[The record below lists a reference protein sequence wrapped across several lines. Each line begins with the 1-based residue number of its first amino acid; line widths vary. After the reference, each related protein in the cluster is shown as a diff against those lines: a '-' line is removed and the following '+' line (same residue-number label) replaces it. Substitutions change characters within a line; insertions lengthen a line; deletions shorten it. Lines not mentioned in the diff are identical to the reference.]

1 MCYCF
6 VLFLLYAVC
15 YESGLILI
23 SVCGKS
29 PHPPHSIRNSSSV
42 ICGTEMTVN
51 SGASGLLRCTVWLLF
66 QCYDVE
72 HEHLAPNPS
81 SIFVNFRSQERRTL
95 HYTSAGRQV
104 GAFETKRM
112 KHRSFLPLPT
122 VTFVCVEFAQEQVA
136 LKYFHNET
144 ERERKWEHCFLQRWF
159 LLGHGFRPEA
169 ICLSLH
175 SAGVRASNTC

>member
-6 VLFLLYAVC
+6 VLILLYAVC

-51 SGASGLLRCTVWLLF
+51 WGASGLLRCTVWLLF

-72 HEHLAPNPS
+72 HEHLFPNPS
-81 SIFVNFRSQERRTL
+81 PIFVNFRSQERRTL

-112 KHRSFLPLPT
+112 KHRSFLPLPNRH
-122 VTFVCVEFAQEQVA
+122 VCLCRVCSGAGGTKIFSQR
-136 LKYFHNET
+136 NR
-144 ERERKWEHCFLQRWF
+144 EREKVRTLFPAEMVPVRTWF
-159 LLGHGFRPEA
+159 
-169 ICLSLH
+169 
-175 SAGVRASNTC
+175 